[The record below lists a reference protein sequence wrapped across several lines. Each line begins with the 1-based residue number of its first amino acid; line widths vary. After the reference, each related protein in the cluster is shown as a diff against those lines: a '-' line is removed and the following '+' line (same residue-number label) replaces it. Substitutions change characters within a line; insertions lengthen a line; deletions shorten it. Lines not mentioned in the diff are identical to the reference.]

1 MGRSDYPGTLTP
13 WRSTMTM
20 DVTATDAISGHLRRT
35 LRDMSQLD
43 GLSMGLGGL
52 VTQAGSRL
60 VLSELYNLRCE
71 LFRGIVIR
79 PGIGLGGVAMQH
91 RRPVSVDDYVRS
103 PSITHQFDR
112 AAMADH
118 VRSAIALPIIV
129 RGETRAMIYGAT
141 RGEMTFGDRTVST
154 ATMIARRLA
163 HDIEVEDEVQRRLRR
178 VADEQQEAERG
189 GLSQF
194 ELAEL
199 NAEIIAIAA
208 AAQDT
213 VLRDRLH
220 ALSQRVSGHRPD
232 GAATRASVHLSRRE
246 SDVLTQLAAG
256 YTNAEIAER
265 LCILPTTVK
274 THLRNTM
281 RKLGARNRVETLAAA
296 RHAGLLP

>member
-1 MGRSDYPGTLTP
+1 
-13 WRSTMTM
+13 MTT
-20 DVTATDAISGHLRRT
+20 DVTTTDAIAGHLRRT
-35 LRDMSQLD
+35 LRDLSQLD

-71 LFRGIVIR
+71 LFRGVVIR
-79 PGIGLGGVAMQH
+79 PGVGLGGVAMQH
-91 RRPVSVDDYVRS
+91 RRPVSVEDYVSS

-112 AAMADH
+112 AAIADR

-141 RGEMTFGDRTVST
+141 RGEMTFGDRTVAT
-154 ATMIARRLA
+154 ATMIARKLS

-178 VADEQQEAERG
+178 VADEQPEAERG
-189 GLSQF
+189 ALSQS

-208 AAQDT
+208 ASQDA

-220 ALSQRVSGHRPD
+220 ALSQRVTGSA
-232 GAATRASVHLSRRE
+232 GAVGTTTRAVVHLSQRE
-246 SDVLTQLAAG
+246 SDVITQLAAG

>member
-1 MGRSDYPGTLTP
+1 
-13 WRSTMTM
+13 MTT
-20 DVTATDAISGHLRRT
+20 DVSATDAITGHLRRT
-35 LRDMSQLD
+35 LRDLSQLD

-91 RRPVSVDDYVRS
+91 RRPVSVDDYVSS

-112 AAMADH
+112 AALADR

-141 RGEMTFGDRTVST
+141 RGEMTFGDRTVAT
-154 ATMIARRLA
+154 ATMIARKLA

-178 VADEQQEAERG
+178 IADEQPEAERG
-189 GLSQF
+189 ALSQS

-208 AAQDT
+208 ASQDA

-220 ALSQRVSGHRPD
+220 ALSQRVSGTRPD
-232 GAATRASVHLSRRE
+232 GGTTRASVHLSQRE

>member
-1 MGRSDYPGTLTP
+1 MGRSDYPGTLMP
-13 WRSTMTM
+13 WRSTMTT
-20 DVTATDAISGHLRRT
+20 DASATDAISGHLRRT
-35 LRDMSQLD
+35 LRETAQLD

-91 RRPVSVDDYVRS
+91 RRPVSVDDYVSS
-103 PSITHQFDR
+103 PAITHQFDR
-112 AAMADH
+112 AAMADR

-129 RGETRAMIYGAT
+129 RGEIRAMIYGAT
-141 RGEMTFGDRTVST
+141 RGEMTFGDRTVAT
-154 ATMIARRLA
+154 ASVIARRLS
-163 HDIEVEDEVQRRLRR
+163 HDIEVEEEVQRRLRR
-178 VADEQQEAERG
+178 IADEQPEAERG
-189 GLSQF
+189 ALSQS

-220 ALSQRVSGHRPD
+220 ALSQRVSGI
-232 GAATRASVHLSRRE
+232 GSVGTTARAVVHLSRRE

>member
-1 MGRSDYPGTLTP
+1 
-13 WRSTMTM
+13 MTT
-20 DVTATDAISGHLRRT
+20 DVTATDAIAGHLRRT
-35 LRDMSQLD
+35 LRDLSQLD

-91 RRPVSVDDYVRS
+91 RRPVSVEDYVSS

-112 AAMADH
+112 AALADR

-141 RGEMTFGDRTVST
+141 RGEVTFGDRTVAT
-154 ATMIARRLA
+154 ATMIARKLS

-178 VADEQQEAERG
+178 IADEQPEAERG
-189 GLSQF
+189 ALSQS

-208 AAQDT
+208 ASQDA

-220 ALSQRVSGHRPD
+220 ALSQRVTGV
-232 GAATRASVHLSRRE
+232 GAVGTTTRAVVHLSQRE

>member
-1 MGRSDYPGTLTP
+1 
-13 WRSTMTM
+13 MTT
-20 DVTATDAISGHLRRT
+20 DVTATDAIAGHLRRT
-35 LRDMSQLD
+35 LRDLSQLD

-52 VTQAGSRL
+52 VTQSGSRL
-60 VLSELYNLRCE
+60 VLSELHNLRCE

-79 PGIGLGGVAMQH
+79 PGVGLGGVAMQH
-91 RRPVSVDDYVRS
+91 RRPVSVEDYVSS

-112 AAMADH
+112 AAIADR

-141 RGEMTFGDRTVST
+141 RGEMTFGDRTVAT
-154 ATMIARRLA
+154 ATMIARKLS

-178 VADEQQEAERG
+178 IADEQPEAERG
-189 GLSQF
+189 ALGQS

-208 AAQDT
+208 SSQDT

-220 ALSQRVSGHRPD
+220 ALSQRVTGV
-232 GAATRASVHLSRRE
+232 GAVGTTTRAVVHLSQRE